1 MGLNPVSNDTQ
12 MPIDDGRGQAL
23 GFRPLYRQVKD
34 AFLKRMGDG
43 TWPPGFALPSET
55 QLAAEL
61 GVSQGTVRKA
71 LDELTAEHLVT
82 RRQGVGSFIAEHDET
97 RILFQFF
104 KLKPD
109 DGGQA
114 FPDSQ
119 VIDAD
124 EVDGTPEELA
134 ELALAPGSRV
144 IRIRRVRALS
154 GKPVVAERIV
164 LPATLFPGLTHQAI
178 PNNLYALY
186 AGAYGVTVGRAR
198 EKLKAISLER
208 SDATLLGVPTGC
220 PALAIDRLA
229 YALDGTPAEWRRW
242 VCLTDDM
249 HYLSDLR

>member
-1 MGLNPVSNDTQ
+1 MDATPVTTDPHTPQGL
-12 MPIDDGRGQAL
+12 GRGDAL

-34 AFLKRMGDG
+34 AFIKRMGDG
-43 TWPPGFALPSET
+43 SWPPGFALPSEI
-55 QLAAEL
+55 QLAAEM

-82 RRQGVGSFIAEHDET
+82 RRQGVGSFVAEHDEQ

-109 DGGQA
+109 DGGEA

-119 VIDAD
+119 V
-124 EVDGTPEELA
+124 VDVEAAPATAQELA
-134 ELALAPGSRV
+134 ELALTAGSEV
-144 IRIRRVRALS
+144 IRIRRVRALA
-154 GKPVVAERIV
+154 GKPVVAEWIV
-164 LPATLFPGLTHQAI
+164 LPAALYPGLAQQAI

-198 EKLKAISLER
+198 EKLKAVSLER
-208 SDATLLGVPTGC
+208 ADAALLGVPTGC
-220 PALAIDRLA
+220 PALAIDRVA

-242 VCLTDDM
+242 VCLTDEM